1 MIFKN
6 MRDFLILPN
15 WFWAMLAAPFVGS
28 LLGVLVRRL
37 PRGERVGITRSACEM
52 CKTPLGAR
60 HLVPLLSY
68 VFLRGRCAY
77 CGAPIGRFHPAM
89 ELGAIAVPIWSMTV
103 YQGAAFGA
111 TCLLGWML
119 FALAV
124 CDAQTFQLPDALTL
138 PLLLCG
144 LAVTYGF
151 DPQVLT
157 DHALATATGYLAF
170 RGIAAFYRWLRGRD
184 GLGQGDA
191 KLLAAGGAWLGL
203 AALPNVVLIAALS
216 GLLLTALMGLRGRR
230 LNAQMRLPFGPALA
244 LAIWLVW
251 LYL

>member
-1 MIFKN
+1 M
-6 MRDFLILPN
+6 MSLPD
-15 WFWAMLAAPFVGS
+15 WFWAILAAPFAGS

-37 PRGERVGITRSACEM
+37 PLGEKVGFARSTCET
-52 CKTPLGAR
+52 CKTPLGPR
-60 HLVPLLSY
+60 DLVPLLSY

-89 ELGAIAVPIWSMTV
+89 ELGAIAVPVWGVTV
-103 YQGAAFGA
+103 YQGASLGA

-119 FALAV
+119 LALTV
-124 CDAQTFQLPDALTL
+124 CDAQTLLLPDALTL
-138 PLLLCG
+138 PLLLLG
-144 LAVTYGF
+144 LGATYELE
-151 DPQVLT
+151 PHALT
-157 DHALATATGYLAF
+157 DHALATAIGYLAF
-170 RGIAAFYRWLRGRD
+170 RGIDALYRWLRGRD

-216 GLLLTALMGLRGRR
+216 GLLLAALMALCGGGLK
-230 LNAQMRLPFGPALA
+230 AQTRLPFGPPLA

>member
-1 MIFKN
+1 MD
-6 MRDFLILPN
+6 DFLILPD
-15 WFWAMLAAPFVGS
+15 WFWAMLAAPFAGS

-37 PRGERVGITRSACEM
+37 PRGEKVGLARSACET

-60 HLVPLLSY
+60 DLVPLLSY

-77 CGAPIGRFHPAM
+77 CAAPIGRFHPAM
-89 ELGAIAVPIWSMTV
+89 ELGALAVPIWGMTV
-103 YQGAAFGA
+103 TQGASLGA

-119 FALAV
+119 LALAV

-138 PLLLCG
+138 PLLLFG
-144 LAVTYGF
+144 LATTYGLE
-151 DPQVLT
+151 PQALT
-157 DHALATATGYLAF
+157 DHALATAIGYVAF
-170 RGIAAFYRWLRGRD
+170 RGIAGLYRRLRGRD

-203 AALPNVVLIAALS
+203 AAFPNVVLIAAIS
-216 GLLLTALMGLRGRR
+216 GLLLAALMALRGDR

-251 LYL
+251 LYQ